1 MQSTHQECGSTE
13 VKRKT
18 NFAPVHSNKILSDI
32 LPAEPQHT
40 LAIALSTVLIE
51 DCVISSG

>member
-1 MQSTHQECGSTE
+1 MQSTHEECGSTE
-13 VKRKT
+13 MKRKI
-18 NFAPVHSNKILSDI
+18 NSAPVHSNKILSDI

-40 LAIALSTVLIE
+40 LAIARSTVLTK